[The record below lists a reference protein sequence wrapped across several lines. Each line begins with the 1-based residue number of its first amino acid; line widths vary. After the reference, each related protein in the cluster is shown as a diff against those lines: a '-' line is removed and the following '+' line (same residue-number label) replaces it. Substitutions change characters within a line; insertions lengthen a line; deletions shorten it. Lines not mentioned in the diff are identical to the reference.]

1 MYMAARSF
9 HIRLVLLFLAVA
21 ARGTGFAQ
29 KPPEGFEHLTM
40 EQGLPSNN
48 VMGMLF
54 DKQGYL
60 WAATG
65 NGLSRYDGY
74 SFVTYKFD
82 PHDSLSLNQDLI
94 FSLFEDN
101 EGVLWIGTVEGG
113 ITKFDRKSEKFIS
126 FRPPQPPDRFE
137 TVLRAVSSINQDK
150 EGMFWVGSYSG
161 ELRRFDRQTG
171 QFSSFDYDLGYHP
184 RRGDLRPF
192 DRVNCIY
199 RDSRNELWVGNK
211 SGLHQLVL
219 SPGKSLDRQTAHFK
233 HYFHDPAD
241 TGSLVGT
248 EVAAILEDHAGN
260 LWISTDSA
268 LNRLDRNTGRFVH
281 YRHDPG
287 NPYSFSCPSFGN
299 MAEDLD
305 HNLWIATVSGVDRL
319 DPSRQRFDHFRHVEG
334 EVSSLDEPGAYRIV
348 VDKPGNVWICGT
360 GINKLDRHLMPVFR
374 YKHDEHNGYSLAN
387 DWVYGATEDRNGT
400 LWVATMKGL
409 DALDKKTGRFR
420 HYRHDPADPGSLGND
435 MTSAVMQDKEGMIW
449 VCSWQGTLDRL
460 DPATGKFIHYIGP
473 GGKFGYEGR
482 IYHVLYQ
489 DQTGVVWIGEA
500 SSGITALDY
509 KKGTI
514 RHYGHDPAKPEGM
527 SDYQANCICE
537 DNQGFIWIG
546 HGSVATDRLDP
557 RTGRFEHYQYRFGDS
572 GSISS
577 NYINAIVRDQKG
589 DLWMGTSAGGLC
601 RYQSSTRIFTTYT
614 EKDGLLDNN
623 VTSIVEDNDGNLWL
637 GTGKGMCRM
646 SPEKKQFSN
655 FDYPNSP
662 RSDRVV
668 TFYCKGKDG
677 MLFFKSGNNGLT
689 AMDPALLRPNR
700 YIPPVV
706 ITQFKL
712 FNKPRPISSGGPD
725 GGGNKG
731 LQTLTLA
738 HDQNFFSFE
747 FSALNY
753 TDPAKNR
760 YAYKLEGVDKDWVY
774 SNTRRSADYT
784 DVAPGTYIF
793 RVKGSNNEGLWNNEG
808 TAIKVVIAPP
818 WWRTWWAWSL
828 YIFCAV
834 TVLLVIDRQRRA
846 RLIEKERQRN
856 LARELEMQ
864 ALRAQ
869 MNPHFIFNSLTS
881 INKFVLKNETD
892 AASDYLTKF
901 SRLIRMVL
909 NNSKLSLIS
918 LEDEL
923 EMLRLYLEMEK
934 LRFKESFVY
943 CFEIDRKVDTA
954 GIFIPP
960 LLFQPF
966 VENAIWHGLM
976 HKQGRGRLDIR
987 LRVERNVLICTI
999 SDDGVGRSF
1008 AKASTSK
1015 SAQKQKSMGIGI
1027 TKQRLAL
1034 INGVMEDK
1042 TDNFRIQD
1050 LYLDGKP
1057 AGTRVILKIRIR
1069 ETGVEQTEGV
1079 MRDNDL

>member
-1 MYMAARSF
+1 MPANPCYTRFAIILS
-9 HIRLVLLFLAVA
+9 LAVLFWWP
-21 ARGTGFAQ
+21 GHAQ
-29 KPPEGFEHLTM
+29 RPLGGFEHLTM
-40 EQGLPSNN
+40 EQGLPSNT

-54 DKQGYL
+54 DREGFL

-74 SFVTYKFD
+74 NFVTYKFD

-94 FSLFEDN
+94 FALFEDD
-101 EGVLWIGTVEGG
+101 EGSLWIGTVEGG
-113 ITKFDRKSEKFIS
+113 ITKFDRKREKFIS
-126 FRPPQPPDRFE
+126 FRPPQPANRYE

-150 EGMFWVGSYSG
+150 EGMFWIGSFSG
-161 ELRRFDRQTG
+161 ELRRFDRRTG
-171 QFSSFDYDLGYHP
+171 QFSSFDYDLGYHSRP
-184 RRGDLRPF
+184 GDLRPI

-199 RDSRNELWVGNK
+199 QDSHNELWIGNK

-219 SPGKSLDRQTAHFK
+219 TPGKPFDPQTAHFK
-233 HYFHDPAD
+233 HYFSDPSD
-241 TGSLVGT
+241 SGSLAGT

-268 LNRLDRNTGRFVH
+268 LNRLDRKTGRFIH

-305 HNLWIATVSGVDRL
+305 HNLWIATVFGVDRL
-319 DPSRQRFDHFRHVEG
+319 DSARQRFEHFRHVDG
-334 EVSSLDEPGAYRIV
+334 DASSLDEPGVYRIV

-360 GINKLDRHLMPVFR
+360 GINKLDRHLMPVAR
-374 YKHDEHNGYSLAN
+374 YKHDVHDRFSLAN

-409 DALDKKTGRFR
+409 DALDKSSGRFR
-420 HYRHDPADPGSLGND
+420 HFRHDPADPSSLAND
-435 MTSAVMQDKEGMIW
+435 MTSAVLEDDEGMIW
-449 VCSWQGTLDRL
+449 VCSWEGTLDRL

-473 GGKFGYEGR
+473 KGKFVEAGR

-489 DQTGVVWIGEA
+489 DRGGIIWIGEA
-500 SSGITALDY
+500 SSGVTALDY

-514 RHYGHDPAKPEGM
+514 RHYDHDPARPEGM
-527 SDYQANCICE
+527 SDYQANCIWE
-537 DNQGFIWIG
+537 DHQGFIWIG

-557 RTGRFEHYQYRFGDS
+557 GTGRFEHYQFRFGDS
-572 GSISS
+572 SSISS
-577 NYINAIVRDQKG
+577 NYVNAIVGDKKG

-601 RYQSSTRIFTTYT
+601 HYEVSTGKFSTYT
-614 EKDGLLDNN
+614 EKDGLLDNT
-623 VTSIVEDNDGNLWL
+623 VTSVVEDDAGNLWL
-637 GTGKGMCRM
+637 GTGKGICRF
-646 SPEKKQFSN
+646 SPQTRQFSN

-662 RSDRVV
+662 KSDRVV
-668 TFYCKGKDG
+668 TFYCKGKNG

-700 YIPPVV
+700 YIPPIV

-712 FNKPRPISSGGPD
+712 FNNPRPLCDSPDGSGGK
-725 GGGNKG
+725 N
-731 LQTLTLA
+731 LQTLALA

-753 TDPAKNR
+753 TDPAKNQ

-774 SNTRRSADYT
+774 SRTRRSADYT
-784 DVAPGTYIF
+784 DVAPGAYIF

-808 TAIKVVIAPP
+808 TAIKVMIYPP
-818 WWRTWWAWSL
+818 WWLTWEAWSL
-828 YIFCAV
+828 YILFSI
-834 TVLLVIDRQRRA
+834 VLLWMIDRRRRA

-869 MNPHFIFNSLTS
+869 MNPHFIFNCLTS

-909 NNSKLSLIS
+909 NHSKMPLIS

-943 CFEIDRKVDTA
+943 GFDIDPKVDTA
-954 GIFIPP
+954 CIFIPP
-960 LLFQPF
+960 LIFQPF

-976 HKQGRGRLDIR
+976 HKQSEGRLNIR
-987 LRVERNVLICTI
+987 LRVEKNILICTI

-1008 AKASTSK
+1008 AEGSTSK

-1027 TKQRLAL
+1027 TRQRLAL
-1034 INGVMEDK
+1034 INGGLEDNE
-1042 TDNFRIQD
+1042 DDFRIQD

-1057 AGTRVILKIRIR
+1057 AGTRVILKIRISQ
-1069 ETGVEQTEGV
+1069 TAGEQAEQRVRG
-1079 MRDNDL
+1079 NDL